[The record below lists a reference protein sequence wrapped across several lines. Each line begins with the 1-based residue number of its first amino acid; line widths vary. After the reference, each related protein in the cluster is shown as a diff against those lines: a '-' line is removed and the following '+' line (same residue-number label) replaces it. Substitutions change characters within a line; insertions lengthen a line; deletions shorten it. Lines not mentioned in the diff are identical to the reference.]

1 MENPYLFLKTES
13 DFYQYL
19 SLFGG
24 INRHSR
30 TNYMSWL
37 KFLSQS
43 YIIDE
48 SISDE
53 YIDFI
58 IERERMFL
66 HTRE

>member
-48 SISDE
+48 SI
-53 YIDFI
+53 DFI
-58 IERERMFL
+58 IERERMLL